1 VSGRT
6 ASSGSLF
13 RANPYLVDRSLAAL
27 SILLTAAILHG
38 WLISLRALAARDR
51 ALVENNERLASANR
65 ELLRHEDE
73 ITRQNA
79 ELEQRRR
86 ELEAISKRKTQMLAS
101 ISHDIRTPIHTI
113 SLMAEVI
120 RRSAWGPASQERL
133 AASAQ
138 RLQSH
143 ALSVAELLSEVI
155 DLASFDAG
163 EVTLHRSEF
172 LLDELLVELAQRMA
186 PLAEAKGLKLRVLGA
201 GAPLPVQTDKAKLG
215 RVLGNLVSNA
225 VKFTAQG
232 AVTLSVEVDPNGYL
246 CIRVDDTGC
255 GIPAASLERIF
266 GEFCQED
273 AAATR
278 SGSGWGLGLSIC
290 RRLTRLLGGDLLVAS
305 QPGVGS
311 TFTVVLPTVVRV
323 QDVPGVPGSPP
334 GREDD

>member
-1 VSGRT
+1 
-6 ASSGSLF
+6 
-13 RANPYLVDRSLAAL
+13 
-27 SILLTAAILHG
+27 
-38 WLISLRALAARDR
+38 
-51 ALVENNERLASANR
+51 
-65 ELLRHEDE
+65 
-73 ITRQNA
+73 
-79 ELEQRRR
+79 
-86 ELEAISKRKTQMLAS
+86 MLAS